1 MNQYDLQ
8 QQIELLQETIRAQN
22 DTIKAQSELI
32 AMLTQPKVEIGSG
45 KKVDNGPLTERQY
58 I

>member
-1 MNQYDLQ
+1 MNQYELE

-32 AMLTQPKVEIGSG
+32 VMLTQPKIEISG
-45 KKVDNGPLTERQY
+45 YEKPDIGPLAERQY